1 MRPKWDVATMSHA
14 GWGGPLGGRR
24 HDSTMLADSAI
35 LPLIQQYSINQNGNQ
50 LCIYGDLVYT
60 LWPPLQ
66 IPFSNPQLN
75 PMVSKP

>member
-1 MRPKWDVATMSHA
+1 MSHA
-14 GWGGPLGGRR
+14 GWDGPLGGRR

-60 LWPPLQ
+60 L
-66 IPFSNPQLN
+66 
-75 PMVSKP
+75 